1 MDLSKV
7 YDCFLHGLLLVKL
20 SAYGFDESAIA
31 LIASYLSDRQQHV
44 KVRSTFTCYLK
55 ILRGVPQGS
64 ILGPILFKLF
74 MNDLMFFIQETEVCN
89 FANETTIYS
98 CLPNFE
104 EGTLRLS
111 NDMHLILN
119 WFKINIMVANSGKSQ
134 MFLGSNIDNTKI
146 TFMKSPPRLLNTGL
160 VSSRAS
166 LPSWGESASLALVGH
181 SSSDGVTI
189 KMPYGVDVLHQPVS
203 HPIFSYW
210 VG

>member
-1 MDLSKV
+1 
-7 YDCFLHGLLLVKL
+7 
-20 SAYGFDESAIA
+20 
-31 LIASYLSDRQQHV
+31 
-44 KVRSTFTCYLK
+44 
-55 ILRGVPQGS
+55 
-64 ILGPILFKLF
+64 

-160 VSSRAS
+160 VSSRTS
-166 LPSWGESASLALVGH
+166 LTSWGESASLALVGH